1 MLLYNFHLQHNTRLD
16 WCVIEALRGNTIRV
30 TFKGVALGVSLQHR
44 QHVMGGGRVQ
54 RQRVRGVDVRAP
66 VGSAISLPLPRL
78 SPLPL
83 SCESYR
89 CGCNSLSC
97 SRSFQENVM

>member
-30 TFKGVALGVSLQHR
+30 TFKGVALGVSLQNR

-66 VGSAISLPLPRL
+66 AGSAIYLPLPRL

-83 SCESYR
+83 SCEYL
-89 CGCNSLSC
+89 SLWL
-97 SRSFQENVM
+97 